1 MTTAVPSIPPV
12 SGDNVE
18 YFLSNVK
25 MLLDVREGRSGD
37 ALDANVT
44 YRDLVNLG
52 LAKDQAGQV
61 VYTGQSG
68 VPSSSPV
75 RPFNVGED
83 GYDPVADLTPPPAP
97 NNVTISNAIG
107 SVILAWSI
115 PSYRNHSYSEVWRS
129 GIDDVATAEFI
140 GTSSTQFYID
150 SPEDELVWY
159 YWIRLVSK
167 ADVRGPYSQES
178 AKGTSEIDPAT
189 LVRVMQGKITESVLA
204 KSLAAKINRLDENV
218 DVIGS
223 VQNALAIEKTV
234 RDTETGQLFAQYTVK
249 IDQNGYVSGFGLAS
263 ETVDG
268 QTTSSFI
275 VRADNFAVV
284 NPSASPYTILQTF
297 TGQTGNIFTGYR
309 QYVAFRLNSDHGFE
323 SGDSVVFRD
332 VAGFNGSYTATSVIG
347 DWLYFYRDSNPP
359 MPGSA
364 PTLTADSQILKGAV
378 PFVVS
383 DGKVYIQSAAIAD
396 ASITSAKISE
406 LSATKITAG
415 YINAAVQINGPTIFA
430 GTFYSGGTV
439 TINENG
445 SFFANNPTARI
456 ANGIAEFDA
465 TTFRILNGNVYTIP
479 FEVVNDV
486 VYIKSTQ
493 IRDASITSAKISV
506 AIASDNYVSGSS
518 GWAIFR
524 QTGTAEFQNV
534 TLRGSLKSSD
544 GNFEIDT
551 INKRIRIIS

>member
-150 SPEDELVWY
+150 SPEDGLVWY

-284 NPSASPYTILQTF
+284 NPSATPYTILQTF
-297 TGQTGNIFTGYR
+297 MEANGNYI
-309 QYVAFRLNSDHGFE
+309 AFRVVSGHGFT
-323 SGDSVVFRD
+323 SGDSVVFRNVD
-332 VAGFNGSYTATSVIG
+332 GFNGQYTATYVG
-347 DWLYFYRDSNPP
+347 GEWLYLYRNANPT
-359 MPGSA
+359 MPDSA
-364 PTLTADSQILKGAV
+364 PTLTAESQVLKGLV

-383 DGKVYIQSAAIAD
+383 DGKVYIESAAIAD
-396 ASITSAKISE
+396 ASITTAKISE

-415 YINAAVQINGPTIFA
+415 YVNAAVQMNGATIFA
-430 GTFYSGGTV
+430 GAFYSGGTV
-439 TINENG
+439 TVNANG

-479 FEVVNDV
+479 FEVVDNV
-486 VYIKSTQ
+486 VYINSAR
-493 IRDASITSAKISV
+493 IRDASITSAKITSV
-506 AIASDNYVSGSS
+506 IYSDNFQSGSS
-518 GWAIFR
+518 GWAIYR
-524 QTGTAEFQNV
+524 TTGSAEFQNV
-534 TLRGSLKSSD
+534 TLRGVLKSSD